1 MLGDARAKELVFRGE
16 HISAERAANWG
27 LVNRAVAPDEFAD
40 VVDEFVDD
48 LVSGPPIALRKAKR
62 VMNRGAGQDLD
73 AALDMESQAFA
84 LLLTTEDHQEGAAA
98 FAADREPEFTGE

>member
-1 MLGDARAKELVFRGE
+1 
-16 HISAERAANWG
+16 
-27 LVNRAVAPDEFAD
+27 
-40 VVDEFVDD
+40 
-48 LVSGPPIALRKAKR
+48 
-62 VMNRGAGQDLD
+62 MNRGAGQDLD